1 MSPLSRLITIN
12 SPPLKKA
19 VFILILLSLI
29 PRAGYCQ
36 AGAEDW
42 LITRLDMQAG
52 LSDNCINDVLMDSRH
67 FLWIGTNAGLDLYD
81 GCNIAQVAFAGVSSA
96 TVPVVFTLAEDL
108 SGTIWAGTSEGLY
121 HIDRDHL
128 EMRHFDC
135 PELGTAPIRQMCF
148 SKTSFLWVN
157 VKGRNLVRL
166 NTASGVVETTPVA
179 AETICCNPEGALYA
193 ITRDGKLYVSADG
206 MSEPECLTPEGSTTI
221 PGTVVYRAVAAGH
234 HLLISSIENES
245 ACALDLQSMQLEP
258 LPFMNRMRDAIQ
270 HSSGELWIAA
280 REGIHVMDST
290 LTLTRVIRPF
300 HDNSFRCL
308 TEDGNGRVWA
318 GTLFEGLAQITP
330 DKVQFRHYSDA
341 FAGGRFKA
349 RGFVET
355 PDGRIWIGSDTRGL
369 LCLDS
374 QSGKDRSARQ
384 FLPGRN
390 VTGLMAEGSRL
401 WVGTIDEDIPV
412 TLIDTETGRMTAY
425 PEAGKSAYAFC
436 RDVSGRL
443 WIGGKD
449 GFIAGLDRPD
459 GKFTREIFMPASQVC
474 SIICTTDGSVWVA
487 SIGGTIYKYSG
498 NVLSTYTI
506 PIANIL
512 TDITEDA
519 SGRVFV
525 TSEGN
530 GLWEYDPG
538 RNVFHPRNGTEMRLL
553 KISREKDG
561 RLLWVTG
568 AHGILALNPDD
579 TKQLPVIPRDALDVD
594 SFNYSSN
601 FISSDGTL
609 YAGTSDGFIS
619 FSAKAL
625 KEQSSSPDAPVI
637 SSLYTL
643 SSSEDADDGH
653 FMCPAYLNIG
663 RTIRSFAV
671 NVSTLDYERFPS
683 RELYWKIDG
692 FNEWTPVQ
700 GGTFTVY
707 DVPAGKW
714 DLKLKALSLSGEES
728 PEASTGLRVQPP
740 LLLSPVALL
749 LYLLLFLSITV
760 AIAFFSDR
768 RAKVK
773 AAREQERK
781 LLDSKMDFLS
791 SIAHEI
797 RTPLSLVQIPLEALI
812 RKFSS
817 SPDGSVQENLDIM
830 RRNSLK
836 LNVLINELLDFRK
849 LTDST
854 FQIHPEF
861 LDIRSILKDAHRRF
875 HPMFLQEG
883 KTITLGLPEVPVYC
897 ETDVRSLG
905 RIFDNL
911 LSNALKYSDK
921 HTSMTLTVNGGDA
934 SVCVVNDGPVLP
946 EDVRE
951 LIFTP
956 FYRYEDNVST
966 NVEGTGLGLSTSR
979 QFATL
984 LGGSL
989 TMDDDLKVNRFIFT
1003 LPLSSEDT
1011 QSNALPTV
1019 DDKDMSVL
1027 VVEDDKDM
1035 AHVIGSILGDTYGI
1049 IYASNGKQALEKIE
1063 AGASPTLVVSDVIM
1077 PEMDGIAFTKAL
1089 KGNLATSHIPLILLS
1104 AEVPDV
1110 FMQESLEGG
1119 ADAYLEKPFSP
1130 KKLRSTVE
1138 NLIENRRRI
1147 YEFYVSSLP
1156 SSGELPTG
1164 RVSAMEQKFLRSIQ
1178 EYVSANLHRNITLDD
1193 IAEVVCMSPSSLYKK
1208 MKEYSG
1214 LSPMEY
1220 VMKVRL
1226 HRAVELLKDD
1236 SVSVQEV
1243 ASAVGF
1249 NTHSFFSECFK
1260 REFGMTPRQWRLR
1273 NVAKPMK

>member
-1 MSPLSRLITIN
+1 M
-12 SPPLKKA
+12 KKG
-19 VFILILLSLI
+19 VFILLFSLI
-29 PRAGYCQ
+29 SLFCYSQ
-36 AGAEDW
+36 AGEEGW
-42 LITRLDMQAG
+42 QTTRLDMQAG
-52 LSDNCINDVLMDSRH
+52 LSDNCVNDVLSDSRG
-67 FLWIGTNAGLDLYD
+67 FLWVGTNAGLDLYD
-81 GCNIAQVAFAGVSSA
+81 GCNIVQVAFPDTGNA
-96 TVPVVFTLAEDL
+96 TPPVVFILAEDQ

-121 HIDRDHL
+121 RLDEDRM
-128 EMRHFDC
+128 EMRRFESQ
-135 PELGTAPIRQMCF
+135 ELKGMPIRQMCF
-148 SKTSFLWVN
+148 SKSGSLWIAVKENRLIRIDTSSGTVS
-157 VKGRNLVRL
+157 
-166 NTASGVVETTPVA
+166 TASIN
-179 AETICCNPEGALYA
+179 AETICCSPEGQLYA
-193 ITRDGKLYVSADG
+193 ITPDG
-206 MSEPECLTPEGSTTI
+206 MLFASMDGVSDPECLTPEGGKAI
-221 PGTVVYRAVAAGH
+221 PGSDVNRAAVAGDY
-234 HLLISSIENES
+234 LLMSIENES
-245 ACALDLQSMQLEP
+245 ACALDLRSMELRP
-258 LPFMNRMRDAIQ
+258 LPLMSRMRDALR
-270 HSSGELWIAA
+270 HPSGELWIAA
-280 REGIHVMDST
+280 REGVHVLDSA
-290 LTLTRVIRPF
+290 LTLKRVIRPF

-308 TEDGNGRVWA
+308 AEDRLGGVWA
-318 GTLFEGLAQITP
+318 GTLFEGLARVAP
-330 DKVQFRHYSDA
+330 DHTGYRHYSDA

-349 RGFVET
+349 RDFAET

-369 LCLDS
+369 LCLDP
-374 QSGKDRSARQ
+374 QSGRNTKQ
-384 FLPGRN
+384 YFQGRN
-390 VTGLMAEGSRL
+390 VTGLMAEGDRL
-401 WVGTIDEDIPV
+401 WVGTIDDDIPV
-412 TLIDTETGRMTAY
+412 TIIDTRTGRMTAY
-425 PEAGKSAYAFC
+425 REAGKSAYSFC
-436 RDVSGRL
+436 RDASGRL

-449 GFIAGLDRPD
+449 SFIAGRDRPD
-459 GKFTREIFMPASQVC
+459 GKFVREIFMPAKQVC
-474 SIICTTDGSVWVA
+474 SIVCSDDGSVWVA
-487 SIGGTIYKYSG
+487 SIGGTIYRYSG
-498 NVLSTYTI
+498 NVLSTYSI

-512 TDITEDA
+512 TDLTCDCR
-519 SGRVFV
+519 GRIFV

-530 GLWEYDPG
+530 GLWEYNPAQ
-538 RNVFHPRNGTEMRLL
+538 NAFQPRSGAETRLL
-553 KISREKDG
+553 KISREADG
-561 RLLWVTG
+561 NLLWVTG
-568 AHGILALNPDD
+568 AHGIHVLNPDD
-579 TKQLPVIPRDALDVD
+579 GRQLPVIPREALDVD

-619 FSAKAL
+619 FSARGL
-625 KEQSSSPDAPVI
+625 KERSSNAAAPVI
-637 SSLYTL
+637 SSLHTL
-643 SSSEDADDGH
+643 SSTEDTADER
-653 FMCPAYLNIG
+653 FICPASLNIG
-663 RTIRSFAV
+663 RMIRSFAV
-671 NVSTLDYERFPS
+671 NVSTLDYDRFPS
-683 RELYWKIDG
+683 REVYWKIDG
-692 FNEWTPVQ
+692 FNDWTPVQ
-700 GGTFTVY
+700 DGTFTVY
-707 DVPAGKW
+707 DIPSGKW
-714 DLKLKALSLSGEES
+714 DLKLKALSLSGDES
-728 PEASTGLRVQPP
+728 PEASTDLRVQPP
-740 LLLSPVALL
+740 LLLSPVAFL
-749 LYLLLFLSITV
+749 LYIILFLLISV
-760 AIAFFSDR
+760 EIAMFTDR

-773 AAREQERK
+773 AAQEQERK
-781 LLDSKMDFLS
+781 MLESKMEFLT

-861 LDIRSILKDAHRRF
+861 LDIRTIFKDAHRRF
-875 HPMFLQEG
+875 LPVFLQEG
-883 KTITLGLPEVPVYC
+883 KSLTLSLPDSPVYC

-911 LSNALKYSDK
+911 LSNALKYSGNYA
-921 HTSMTLTVNGGDA
+921 SMSLSVKGNDA
-934 SVCVVNDGPVLP
+934 EICVENDGPVIP
-946 EDVRE
+946 KDARE
-951 LIFTP
+951 LIFKP
-956 FYRYEDNVST
+956 FYRYEDKASAAA
-966 NVEGTGLGLSTSR
+966 EGTGLGLSTSR

-1003 LPLSSEDT
+1003 VPLSSAET
-1011 QSNALPTV
+1011 QANALPTV
-1019 DDKDMSVL
+1019 DAKDMTIM

-1035 AHVIGSILGDTYGI
+1035 ARVIGDILSDSYGI
-1049 IYASNGKQALEKIE
+1049 IYASNGRQALEKIE

-1077 PEMDGIAFTKAL
+1077 PEMDGIALTKAL

-1130 KKLRSTVE
+1130 QKLRSTVG

-1156 SSGELPTG
+1156 SNGELPTG
-1164 RVSAMEQKFLRSIQ
+1164 RVSALEQKFLRSIQ

>member
-1 MSPLSRLITIN
+1 M
-12 SPPLKKA
+12 KKPF
-19 VFILILLSLI
+19 FILILFSLI
-29 PRAGYCQ
+29 SLSGYSQ
-36 AGAEDW
+36 AREEGW
-42 LITRLDMQAG
+42 QTTRLDMQAG
-52 LSDNCINDVLMDSRH
+52 LSDNCVNDVLTDSRD
-67 FLWIGTNAGLDLYD
+67 FLWVGTNAGLDLYD
-81 GCNIAQVAFAGVSSA
+81 GCNIVQVAFPNAGNA
-96 TVPVVFTLAEDL
+96 TPPVVFSLAEDQ

-121 HIDRDHL
+121 RLDEDRM
-128 EMRHFDC
+128 EMHRFEC
-135 PELGTAPIRQMCF
+135 PEVGIAPIRQMCY
-148 SKTSFLWVN
+148 SKSGSLWIAITGCRLIRIDTSS
-157 VKGRNLVRL
+157 G
-166 NTASGVVETTPVA
+166 TATAASIV
-179 AETICCNPEGALYA
+179 AETVCSNPEGQLYA
-193 ITRDGKLYVSADG
+193 ITPDGRLFASMDG
-206 MSEPECLTPEGSTTI
+206 ASEPECLTPEGSRAI
-221 PGTVVYRAVAAGH
+221 PGSDIHRTAVAGN
-234 HLLISSIENES
+234 HLFLSIENES
-245 ACALDLQSMQLEP
+245 VCALDLRSMELKPVP
-258 LPFMNRMRDAIQ
+258 LMSRMRDALK
-270 HSSGELWIAA
+270 HPSGEIWIAA

-290 LTLTRVIRPF
+290 LALTRVVRPF

-308 TEDGNGRVWA
+308 TEDRQGGIWA
-318 GTLFEGLAQITP
+318 GTLFEGLARVAP
-330 DKVQFRHYSDA
+330 DHTGYRHYSDA

-349 RGFVET
+349 RDFAET
-355 PDGRIWIGSDTRGL
+355 PDGRVWIGSDTRGL
-369 LCLDS
+369 LCLDTS
-374 QSGKDRSARQ
+374 SDRNTKQ
-384 FLPGRN
+384 YFQGRN
-390 VTGLMAEGSRL
+390 VTGLMAEGDKL
-401 WVGTIDEDIPV
+401 WVGTIDDDIPV
-412 TLIDTETGRMTAY
+412 SLLDTRTGRITAY
-425 PEAGKSAYAFC
+425 PEAGKSAYSFC
-436 RDVSGRL
+436 RDATGRL

-449 GFIAGLDRPD
+449 CFIAGKDLPH
-459 GKFTREIFMPASQVC
+459 GMFAREIFMPAKQVC
-474 SIICTTDGSVWVA
+474 SIVCNKDGSVWVA
-487 SIGGTIYKYSG
+487 SIGGTIYRYSG

-512 TDITEDA
+512 TDLTCDC

-530 GLWEYDPG
+530 GLWEYNPSL
-538 RNVFHPRNGTEMRLL
+538 NAFQPCSKAETRLL
-553 KISREKDG
+553 KISREADG
-561 RLLWVTG
+561 KLLWITG
-568 AHGILALNPDD
+568 AHGIHVLNPDD
-579 TKQLPVIPRDALDVD
+579 GRQLPVIPREALNVD

-609 YAGTSDGFIS
+609 YAGTSDGFIA
-619 FSAKAL
+619 FSAREL
-625 KEQSSSPDAPVI
+625 KERSSNIAAPVI
-637 SSLYTL
+637 SSLHTL
-643 SSSEDADDGH
+643 SSSEDTADERII
-653 FMCPAYLNIG
+653 CPTSLNIG
-663 RTIRSFAV
+663 RTIRSFSV
-671 NVSTLDYERFPS
+671 NVSTLDYDRFPS
-683 RELYWKIDG
+683 KEVYWKIDG

-700 GGTFTVY
+700 AGTFTVY
-707 DVPAGKW
+707 DIPSGKW
-714 DLKLKALSLSGEES
+714 DLKLKALALSGEES
-728 PEASTGLRVQPP
+728 PETSTDLRVQPS
-740 LLLSPVALL
+740 LLLSPVALI
-749 LYLLLFLSITV
+749 LYIILFLLISVEI
-760 AIAFFSDR
+760 AIFSDR
-768 RAKVK
+768 RAKIK
-773 AAREQERK
+773 AAQEQERK
-781 LLDSKMDFLS
+781 MLESKMEFLT

-817 SPDGSVQENLDIM
+817 TPDASVQENLDIM

-861 LDIRSILKDAHRRF
+861 LDIRTIFKDAQRRF
-875 HPMFLQEG
+875 LPVFLQEG
-883 KTITLGLPEVPVYC
+883 KSLTLSLPDSPVYC

-911 LSNALKYSDK
+911 LSNALKYSGNYA
-921 HTSMTLTVNGGDA
+921 SMSLSVKGNDA
-934 SVCVVNDGPVLP
+934 IICVENDGPVIP
-946 EDVRE
+946 IEARE
-951 LIFTP
+951 MIFKP
-956 FYRYEDNVST
+956 FYRYEDKDSAPA
-966 NVEGTGLGLSTSR
+966 EGTGLGLSTSR

-1003 LPLSSEDT
+1003 VPLSSAET

-1019 DDKDMSVL
+1019 DAKDMTIM

-1035 AHVIGSILGDTYGI
+1035 ARVIGDILSDTYGI
-1049 IYASNGKQALEKIE
+1049 IYAYNGRQALEKIE

-1077 PEMDGIAFTKAL
+1077 PEMDGIALTKAL

-1110 FMQESLEGG
+1110 FMQESLDGG

-1130 KKLRSTVE
+1130 QKLRSTVS

-1147 YEFYVSSLP
+1147 YEFYISSLP
-1156 SSGELPTG
+1156 SNGELPTG

>member
-1 MSPLSRLITIN
+1 M
-12 SPPLKKA
+12 KKSI
-19 VFILILLSLI
+19 FILLFSLI
-29 PRAGYCQ
+29 SLYCFGQ
-36 AGAEDW
+36 SGEEGW
-42 LITRLDMQAG
+42 QTTRLDMQAG
-52 LSDNCINDVLMDSRH
+52 LSDNCVNDVLSDSRG
-67 FLWIGTNAGLDLYD
+67 FLWVGTNAGLDLYD
-81 GCNIAQVAFAGVSSA
+81 GCNIVQVAFPDTGNA
-96 TVPVVFTLAEDL
+96 TPPVVFILAEDQA
-108 SGTIWAGTSEGLY
+108 GTIWAGTSEGLY
-121 HIDRDHL
+121 QLDEDRM
-128 EMRHFDC
+128 EMRRFVS
-135 PELGTAPIRQMCF
+135 PELKEAPIRQMCF
-148 SKTSFLWVN
+148 SKSGSLWIAVKENRLIRIDTSSGTV
-157 VKGRNLVRL
+157 
-166 NTASGVVETTPVA
+166 TAASIN
-179 AETICCNPEGALYA
+179 AETICCSPEGQLYA
-193 ITRDGKLYVSADG
+193 ITPDG
-206 MSEPECLTPEGSTTI
+206 MLFASMDGVSDPECLTPEGSKAI
-221 PGTVVYRAVAAGH
+221 PGSDVNRAAVAGDY
-234 HLLISSIENES
+234 LLMSIENES
-245 ACALDLQSMQLEP
+245 ACALDLRSMELRP
-258 LPFMNRMRDAIQ
+258 LPLMSRMRDALR
-270 HSSGELWIAA
+270 HPSGELWIAA
-280 REGIHVMDST
+280 REGVHVMDST
-290 LTLTRVIRPF
+290 LALKRVIRPF

-308 TEDGNGRVWA
+308 AEDRKGGVWA
-318 GTLFEGLAQITP
+318 GTLFEGLARVAP
-330 DKVQFRHYSDA
+330 DHTGYRHYSDA

-349 RGFVET
+349 RDFAET

-369 LCLDS
+369 LCLDP
-374 QSGKDRSARQ
+374 QSGRNTKQ
-384 FLPGRN
+384 YFQGRN
-390 VTGLMAEGSRL
+390 VTGLMAEGDRL
-401 WVGTIDEDIPV
+401 WVGTIDDDIPV
-412 TLIDTETGRMTAY
+412 TLLNTRTGRMTAY
-425 PEAGKSAYAFC
+425 PEAGKSAYSFC
-436 RDVSGRL
+436 RDASGRL

-449 GFIAGLDRPD
+449 GFIAGRDRPD
-459 GKFTREIFMPASQVC
+459 GKFVREIFMPAKQVC
-474 SIICTTDGSVWVA
+474 SIVCSGDGSVWVA
-487 SIGGTIYKYSG
+487 SIGGTIYRYSG
-498 NVLSTYTI
+498 NVLSTYSI

-512 TDITEDA
+512 TDLTCDGG
-519 SGRVFV
+519 GRIFV

-530 GLWEYDPG
+530 GLWEYNPAQ
-538 RNVFHPRNGTEMRLL
+538 NAFQPRSGAETRLL
-553 KISREKDG
+553 KISREADG
-561 RLLWVTG
+561 NLLWVTG
-568 AHGILALNPDD
+568 AHGIHVLNPDD
-579 TKQLPVIPRDALDVD
+579 GRQLPVIPREALDVD

-619 FSAKAL
+619 FSARGL
-625 KEQSSSPDAPVI
+625 KERSSNAAAPVI
-637 SSLYTL
+637 SSLHTL
-643 SSSEDADDGH
+643 SSTEDTADER
-653 FMCPAYLNIG
+653 FICPASLNIG
-663 RTIRSFAV
+663 RMIRSFAV
-671 NVSTLDYERFPS
+671 NVSTLDYDRFPS
-683 RELYWKIDG
+683 REVYWKIDG
-692 FNEWTPVQ
+692 FNDWTPVQ
-700 GGTFTVY
+700 DGTFTVY
-707 DVPAGKW
+707 DIPSGKW
-714 DLKLKALSLSGEES
+714 DLKLKALALSGEES
-728 PEASTGLRVQPP
+728 PEAATDLRVQPS
-740 LLLSPVALL
+740 LLLSPVAFL
-749 LYLLLFLSITV
+749 LYIILFLLISV
-760 AIAFFSDR
+760 EIAMFTDR

-773 AAREQERK
+773 AAQEQERK
-781 LLDSKMDFLS
+781 MLESKMEFLT

-861 LDIRSILKDAHRRF
+861 LDIRTIFKDAHRRF
-875 HPMFLQEG
+875 LPVFLQEG
-883 KTITLGLPEVPVYC
+883 KSLTLSLPDSPVYC

-911 LSNALKYSDK
+911 LSNALKYSGNYA
-921 HTSMTLTVNGGDA
+921 SMSLSVKGNDA
-934 SVCVVNDGPVLP
+934 EICVENDGPVIP
-946 EDVRE
+946 KDARE
-951 LIFTP
+951 LIFKP
-956 FYRYEDNVST
+956 FYRYEDKASAAA
-966 NVEGTGLGLSTSR
+966 EGTGLGLSTSR

-1003 LPLSSEDT
+1003 VPMSAAET
-1011 QSNALPTV
+1011 QANALPTV
-1019 DDKDMSVL
+1019 DAKDMTVM

-1035 AHVIGSILGDTYGI
+1035 ARVIGDILSDTYGI
-1049 IYASNGKQALEKIE
+1049 IYASNGRQALEKIE

-1077 PEMDGIAFTKAL
+1077 PEMDGIALTKAL

-1130 KKLRSTVE
+1130 QKLRSTVG

-1156 SSGELPTG
+1156 SNGELPTG
-1164 RVSAMEQKFLRSIQ
+1164 RVSALEQKFLRSIQ

>member
-1 MSPLSRLITIN
+1 M
-12 SPPLKKA
+12 KKA
-19 VFILILLSLI
+19 VFILLLSLI
-29 PRAGYCQ
+29 TLSGFGQ
-36 AGAEDW
+36 TGAEGW
-42 LITRLDMQAG
+42 QSTRLDMQAG
-52 LSDNCINDVLMDSRH
+52 LSDNCVNDVLTDSRD
-67 FLWIGTNAGLDLYD
+67 FLWVGTNAGLDLYD
-81 GCNIAQVAFAGVSSA
+81 GYNIVQVAFPDAGNA
-96 TVPVVFTLAEDL
+96 TPPVVFILAEDR

-121 HIDRDHL
+121 RLDGDRL
-128 EMRHFDC
+128 EMHRF
-135 PELGTAPIRQMCF
+135 ESQEVGQAPIRQMCY
-148 SKTSFLWVN
+148 SKSGYLWIAI
-157 VKGRNLVRL
+157 KGRDLIRIETSSGTVT
-166 NTASGVVETTPVA
+166 TAPIVT
-179 AETICCNPEGALYA
+179 ETICCSSEGSLYA
-193 ITRDGKLYVSADG
+193 ITPDG
-206 MSEPECLTPEGSTTI
+206 MLFASMDGASDPECLTTEGGKAVPVSD
-221 PGTVVYRAVAAGH
+221 VYRTAAAGNY
-234 HLLISSIENES
+234 LLLSIENES
-245 ACALDLQSMQLEP
+245 ACALDLRSMEIRP
-258 LPFMNRMRDAIQ
+258 LPLMSRMRDAIQ
-270 HSSGELWIAA
+270 HSSGEFWIAA
-280 REGIHVMDST
+280 REGIHVLDST
-290 LTLTRVIRPF
+290 LALIRVIRPF
-300 HDNSFRCL
+300 HDNSFRCI
-308 TEDGNGRVWA
+308 TEDSLGGVWA
-318 GTLFEGLAQITP
+318 GTLFEGLARTAP
-330 DKVQFRHYSDA
+330 DHTGYRHYSDA

-349 RGFVET
+349 RDFAET
-355 PDGRIWIGSDTRGL
+355 SDGRIWIGSDTRGL
-369 LCLDS
+369 LCLDP
-374 QSGKDRSARQ
+374 QSDRSAKQ
-384 FLPGRN
+384 YFQGRN
-390 VTGLMAEGSRL
+390 VTGLMAEGAKL
-401 WVGTIDEDIPV
+401 WVGTIDDDIPV
-412 TLIDTETGRMTAY
+412 TLLDTQTGRMTPY
-425 PEAGKSAYAFC
+425 PEAGKSAYSFC
-436 RDVSGRL
+436 RDAFGRL

-449 GFIAGLDRPD
+449 GFIAGRDRPD
-459 GKFTREIFMPASQVC
+459 GKFVREIFMPASQVC
-474 SIICTTDGSVWVA
+474 SIVCTNDGSVWVA
-487 SIGGTIYKYSG
+487 SIGGTIYRYSG

-512 TDITEDA
+512 TDLTEDG

-530 GLWEYDPG
+530 GLWGYNPAQ
-538 RNVFHPRNGTEMRLL
+538 NAFQPRSGAETRLL
-553 KISREKDG
+553 KISKETDG
-561 RLLWVTG
+561 SLLWVTG
-568 AHGILALNPDD
+568 AHGIHVLNPDD
-579 TKQLPVIPRDALDVD
+579 GRQLPVIPREALNVD

-619 FSAKAL
+619 FSAKGL
-625 KEQSSSPDAPVI
+625 RERSSSPEAPVI
-637 SSLYTL
+637 SSLHTL
-643 SSSEDADDGH
+643 SSTENAADER
-653 FMCPAYLNIG
+653 FICPASLNIG

-671 NVSTLDYERFPS
+671 NVSTLDYDRFPS
-683 RELYWKIDG
+683 REVYWKIDG

-700 GGTFTVY
+700 DGTFTVY
-707 DVPAGKW
+707 DIPPGNW

-728 PEASTGLRVQPP
+728 PESSTDLRVQPP
-740 LLLSPVALL
+740 LLLSPVALV
-749 LYLLLFLSITV
+749 LYIILFLLIAV
-760 AIAFFSDR
+760 EIAIFSDR

-781 LLDSKMDFLS
+781 MLESKMEFLT

-861 LDIRSILKDAHRRF
+861 LDIRSIFKDAHRRF
-875 HPMFLQEG
+875 LPVFLQEG
-883 KTITLGLPEVPVYC
+883 KSLTLSLPDAPVYC

-911 LSNALKYSDK
+911 LSNALKYSANYA
-921 HTSMTLTVNGGDA
+921 SMSLSVKGNDA
-934 SVCVVNDGPVLP
+934 AICVENDGPVIP
-946 EDVRE
+946 EDARE
-951 LIFTP
+951 LIFKP
-956 FYRYEDNVST
+956 FYRYEDKASAGA
-966 NVEGTGLGLSTSR
+966 EGTGLGLSTSR

-989 TMDDDLKVNRFIFT
+989 SMDDDLKVNRFIFT
-1003 LPLSSEDT
+1003 VPLSSAET
-1011 QSNALPTV
+1011 QSNAVPTV
-1019 DDKDMSVL
+1019 DSKDMTIM

-1035 AHVIGSILGDTYGI
+1035 AHVIGDILSDSYGI
-1049 IYASNGKQALEKIE
+1049 IYASNGRQALEKIE
-1063 AGASPTLVVSDVIM
+1063 SGASPTLVVSDVIM
-1077 PEMDGIAFTKAL
+1077 PEMDGIALTKAL

-1130 KKLRSTVE
+1130 QKLSSTVD

-1273 NVAKPMK
+1273 GVAKPMK

>member
-1 MSPLSRLITIN
+1 M
-12 SPPLKKA
+12 KKA
-19 VFILILLSLI
+19 VFILLLSLI
-29 PRAGYCQ
+29 TLSGFGQ
-36 AGAEDW
+36 TGAEGW
-42 LITRLDMQAG
+42 QTTRLDMQAG
-52 LSDNCINDVLMDSRH
+52 LSDNCVNDVLTDSRDL
-67 FLWIGTNAGLDLYD
+67 LWVGTNAGLDLYD
-81 GCNIAQVAFAGVSSA
+81 GFNIVQVAFADTKNI

-121 HIDRDHL
+121 RMEGERL
-128 EMRHFDC
+128 EMHRFEC
-135 PELGTAPIRQMCF
+135 PELGNSPIRQMCF
-148 SKTSFLWVN
+148 SK
-157 VKGRNLVRL
+157 
-166 NTASGVVETTPVA
+166 SGVLWIGINGNRLIRIDTSSGTVSASSIV
-179 AETICCNPEGALYA
+179 AETFCCGQEGQLYA
-193 ITRDGKLYVSADG
+193 IAQDGRLFASMDGVSD
-206 MSEPECLTPEGSTTI
+206 PECLTPEGSEVL
-221 PGTVVYRAVAAGH
+221 PGSDVYRSAVAGNY
-234 HLLISSIENES
+234 LILSKENDSGIAMDLES
-245 ACALDLQSMQLEP
+245 KELRP
-258 LPFMNRMRDAIQ
+258 LPFMNRVRDAIR

-280 REGIHVMDST
+280 REGIHVLDSN
-290 LTLTRVIRPF
+290 LSLQRIIQPF

-308 TEDGNGRVWA
+308 TEDRHGIVWA
-318 GTLFEGLAQITP
+318 GTLFEGLAQIAP
-330 DKVQFRHYSDA
+330 DAVSFRHYSDA

-349 RGFVET
+349 RDFAET

-369 LCLDS
+369 ICLDP
-374 QSGKDRSARQ
+374 QTGRNTKQYFQR
-384 FLPGRN
+384 RN
-390 VTGLMAEGSRL
+390 VTGLMAEGARL
-401 WVGTIDEDIPV
+401 WVGTIDDDLPI
-412 TLIDTETGRMTAY
+412 TLLDTDTGRMTAF

-436 RDVSGRL
+436 RDASGRL

-449 GFIAGLDRPD
+449 AFIAGRDHPD
-459 GKFTREIFMPASQVC
+459 GRFVREIFMPAKQVC
-474 SIICTTDGSVWVA
+474 NIICNTDGSVWVA
-487 SIGGTIYKYSG
+487 SIGGIIYKYSG
-498 NVLSTYTI
+498 NILSTYTI

-512 TDITEDA
+512 TDITGDG
-519 SGRVFV
+519 SGRIFV

-530 GLWEYDPG
+530 GLWEYNPALDAFQPLSG
-538 RNVFHPRNGTEMRLL
+538 METRLL
-553 KISREKDG
+553 KTSRETDG
-561 RLLWVTG
+561 RLLWITG
-568 AHGILALNPDD
+568 AHGIHILDPGGRRH
-579 TKQLPVIPRDALDVD
+579 LPVIPLEALDAD

-601 FISSDGTL
+601 FIASDGTL

-619 FSAKAL
+619 FSARSL
-625 KEQSSSPDAPVI
+625 KETSSDPGAPVI
-637 SSLYTL
+637 SVFQSL
-643 SSSEDADDGH
+643 SSTEDAANDRLL
-653 FMCPAYLNIG
+653 CPSSLNIG
-663 RTIRSFAV
+663 RKTRSFAV
-671 NVSTLDYERFPS
+671 NVSTLDYNRFPG
-683 RELYWKIDG
+683 RKIYWKVNG
-692 FNEWTPVQ
+692 FNDWAPVEN
-700 GGTFTVY
+700 GTFTVY
-707 DVPAGKW
+707 DIPAGNW
-714 DLKLKALSLSGEES
+714 DISLKALSISGEES
-728 PEASTGLRVQPP
+728 PVASTGLRVQPP
-740 LLLSPVALL
+740 LMLSPVALM
-749 LYLLLFLSITV
+749 LYVIFFLLFAMV
-760 AIAFFSDR
+760 IARFADR
-768 RAKVK
+768 RAKIR

-781 LLDSKMDFLS
+781 MLESKMEFLT

-861 LDIRSILKDAHRRF
+861 LDIRSIFKDAHRRF
-875 HPMFLQEG
+875 LPVFLQEG
-883 KTITLGLPEVPVYC
+883 KSLTLSLPDAPVYC

-911 LSNALKYSDK
+911 LSNALKYSANYA
-921 HTSMTLTVNGGDA
+921 SMSLSVKGNDA
-934 SVCVVNDGPVLP
+934 AICVENDGPVIP
-946 EDVRE
+946 EDARE
-951 LIFTP
+951 LIFKP
-956 FYRYEDNVST
+956 FYRYEDKASAGA
-966 NVEGTGLGLSTSR
+966 EGTGLGLSTSR

-989 TMDDDLKVNRFIFT
+989 SMDDDLKVNRFIFT
-1003 LPLSSEDT
+1003 VPLSSAET
-1011 QSNALPTV
+1011 QSNAVPTV
-1019 DDKDMSVL
+1019 DSKDMTIM

-1035 AHVIGSILGDTYGI
+1035 AHVIGDILSDSYGI
-1049 IYASNGKQALEKIE
+1049 IYASNGRQALEKIE
-1063 AGASPTLVVSDVIM
+1063 SGASPTLVVSDVIM
-1077 PEMDGIAFTKAL
+1077 PEMDGIALTKAL

-1130 KKLRSTVE
+1130 QKLSSTVD

-1156 SSGELPTG
+1156 SSVELPTG

-1273 NVAKPMK
+1273 GVAKPMK